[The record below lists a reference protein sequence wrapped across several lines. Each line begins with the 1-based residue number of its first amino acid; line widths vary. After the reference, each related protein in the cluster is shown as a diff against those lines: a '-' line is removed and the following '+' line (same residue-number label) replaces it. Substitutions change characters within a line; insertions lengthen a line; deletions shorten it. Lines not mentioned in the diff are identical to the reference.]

1 MPTIEIEVKN
11 KIAKSPAA
19 QIVCGNSDYQIKF
32 AFDDEWMAHNPK
44 TARFSYNGQYED
56 VVFEGDT
63 CPAPVIS
70 GTTVCAVGVFAGNL
84 RTTTPALVSCAKS
97 ILCENGLPRDPSPD
111 VYQQIIE
118 LLNKGGVANGVPAGG
133 KAGQLLYKKSDK
145 DFDVEWRDMQIP
157 EQYGL
162 VTYDQDKTITIS

>member
-1 MPTIEIEVKN
+1 MPTIEIEIKN

-19 QIVCGNSDYQIKF
+19 HIVCGNSDFEVKF
-32 AFDDEWMAHNPK
+32 LFDDEWEAYRTK
-44 TARFSYNGQYED
+44 TARFAYNGQYED

-63 CPAPVIS
+63 CPVPVIS
-70 GTTVCAVGVFAGNL
+70 GATICDIGVYAGDL
-84 RTTTPALVSCAKS
+84 HTTTPALVTCYKS
-97 ILCENGLPRDPSPD
+97 ILCEDGLPRDPMPD
-111 VYQQIIE
+111 VYLQIIE